1 MKAYDRIYFQR
12 WYHDPRTRV
21 SSGRA
26 LERKVRLALS
36 AAEYLLG
43 RRVRTVLDVGC
54 GEAAWYLALRR
65 QRRGIAYLGVDSSE
79 YVVQRFGRRR
89 HIRLGRFGGLRD
101 LRLDPG
107 WDLIVCSDVLQY
119 LPTAEVQRGLREIR
133 RLLGGVA
140 FLEAYARED
149 DMEGDMEDW
158 HVRTATEYRRL
169 FRGAGLTHCGLNCFI
184 DLRKLGGV
192 NALEMCERGR

>member
-1 MKAYDRIYFQR
+1 MKDYDRRYFQR
-12 WYHDPRTRV
+12 WYHDPRTRI
-21 SSGRA
+21 SSSRA
-26 LERKVRLALS
+26 LERKARLALS

-54 GEAAWYLALRR
+54 GEAPWYPVLRA
-65 QRRGIAYLGVDSSE
+65 QRPGVEYVGVDASE
-79 YVVQRFGRRR
+79 YAVQRFGRRR
-89 HIRLGRFGGLRD
+89 HIRLGTFGGLRD
-101 LRLDPG
+101 LRLASG

-119 LPTAEVQRGLREIR
+119 LTTSEVERGLREIR

-158 HVRTATEYRRL
+158 HVRTAAEYRRL
-169 FRGAGLTHCGLNCFI
+169 FRRAGLTHCGLNCFI
-184 DLRKLGGV
+184 DLRKLAGV
-192 NALEMCERGR
+192 NALEMGERVR